1 MNRQAL
7 IALHRTLLHEH
18 HDFFLA
24 SQHPSASPALRRLA
38 SKYAMPARMWRH
50 GIHSF
55 LELLRHRL
63 PASLDHMLAFIYLAY
78 SMMALL
84 YETVPAFED
93 TWIECLGD
101 LGRYRM
107 AIEDDDIRDREVW
120 TGVARHWYS
129 KASDKAPT
137 TGRLYHHLAILA
149 RPNAL
154 QQLFY
159 YSKSLC
165 VVIPFTSAR
174 ESILTLFEPV
184 LNSDNAHGQYRL
196 PPLDTAF
203 VRAHGL
209 LFTDRDLEK
218 FDLTVKEFL
227 SLLDNQI
234 GRVTRKFME
243 QGYYIAVANSV
254 AILGFASKDNPVI
267 QAMTESPAGDPD
279 VEMAGDDSPA
289 SKSFQRAKCLSNETL
304 EIVLHRIGD
313 PNVLPFIHVTLV
325 FMYHLAR
332 HPRAMK
338 LLEASFPWQSL
349 TVMLNTL
356 LAPYSTQARIEST
369 DFPLPIK
376 DDVRPFPE
384 DFAMRGLLWADGY
397 YPEKWFANDKIDDA
411 EKYLEVASMTDDRKE
426 RILWL
431 ACRLSSLGDWIKYDS
446 DSRKFSTSYIKT
458 ESVLV

>member
-1 MNRQAL
+1 M
-7 IALHRTLLHEH
+7 HT
-18 HDFFLA
+18 
-24 SQHPSASPALRRLA
+24 
-38 SKYAMPARMWRH
+38 
-50 GIHSF
+50 
-55 LELLRHRL
+55 
-63 PASLDHMLAFIYLAY
+63 
-78 SMMALL
+78 
-84 YETVPAFED
+84 
-93 TWIECLGD
+93 
-101 LGRYRM
+101 
-107 AIEDDDIRDREVW
+107 
-120 TGVARHWYS
+120 
-129 KASDKAPT
+129 
-137 TGRLYHHLAILA
+137 
-149 RPNAL
+149 
-154 QQLFY
+154 
-159 YSKSLC
+159 
-165 VVIPFTSAR
+165 AR

-184 LNSDNAHGQYRL
+184 LNSDNANGQYKL

-203 VRAHGL
+203 VKAHGL
-209 LFTDRDLEK
+209 LFSDRDIEK

-227 SLLDNQI
+227 SLLGNQI

-254 AILGFASKDNPVI
+254 AMLGFASKDNPVI
-267 QAMTESPAGDPD
+267 QAMTESPAGGPD

-289 SKSFQRAKCLSNETL
+289 MKSFQRAKYLNNETL

-356 LAPYSTQARIEST
+356 LAPYATQARIEST

-431 ACRLSSLGDWIKYDS
+431 SCRLASLGDWIKYDS
-446 DSRKFSTSYIKT
+446 ESRRFSTAYIKT
-458 ESVLV
+458 EPVPV